1 MQVLRMLS
9 TKTALA
15 ARIDAAGSSLNGNE
29 GKKLREGIIIRFGK
43 IVAPQ
48 QSKLRKALPK
58 PDDRPRRKRGGKKFR
73 NMRLKY

>member
-43 IVAPQ
+43 IVAP
-48 QSKLRKALPK
+48 
-58 PDDRPRRKRGGKKFR
+58 
-73 NMRLKY
+73 